1 MTSLQPLPH
10 LPFNPQAVAES
21 VREWATAKTKPDTMR
36 YADIIHMKRV
46 SVEEFFAFAQLHP
59 QAVRPANVQAW
70 IDTLR
75 ERQKVD
81 GVPSDTTIYHM
92 VSRLS
97 AYYNWLIGA
106 GMAQFNPAQ
115 PVKPAA
121 PKAYTSSRSRAL
133 TEDEI
138 ARLFDTVQASAIE
151 TSGLVA
157 KRDYAYMLWL
167 MASGQRMNE
176 VLQLTFEDFHIRG
189 DAVTWTTRV
198 KGGDIREQR
207 LRNPELVEAIRDY
220 VTASGRT
227 MGKRP
232 APLWLSHDPRQMR
245 KYTTRVEGGAR
256 KKVDRVADAPLTA
269 GGIIKSCQ
277 RWAHGV
283 GIDDFHL
290 HMFRHTSATFL
301 SEQTGDIGKVQHQL
315 GHAKQ
320 TTTQRYLHRY
330 GVRELT
336 TPDKLRRKK

>member
-1 MTSLQPLPH
+1 MTLQPFPN

-21 VREWATAKTKPDTMR
+21 VNNWATAKTSPDSIR
-36 YADIIHMKRV
+36 FADIVQMKRA

-59 QAVRPANVQAW
+59 NAVRPANVQAW
-70 IDTLR
+70 IETLR

-106 GMAQFNPAQ
+106 GMAQYNPAQ
-115 PVKPAA
+115 PVKPTA
-121 PKAYTSSRSRAL
+121 PKAYASARSRAL
-133 TEDEI
+133 NEEEI
-138 ARLFDTVQASAIE
+138 AKLFDALE
-151 TSGLVA
+151 TAANTGNIVA

-167 MASGQRMNE
+167 IASGQRMNE

-207 LRNPELVEAIRDY
+207 LRNPELVEAIREY

-232 APLWLSHDPRQMR
+232 APLWLSHDPKQMR
-245 KYTTRVEGGAR
+245 KFTTKVEQGQR
-256 KKVDRVADAPLTA
+256 KKTERKADAPLTPV
-269 GGIIKSCQ
+269 GMIKSCQ
-277 RWAHGV
+277 RWAYGV
-283 GIDDFHL
+283 GITDFHL
-290 HMFRHTSATFL
+290 HMFRHTSATML
-301 SEQTGDIGKVQHQL
+301 SEQTGDIGRVQHQL

-330 GVRELT
+330 GVRELV
-336 TPDKLRRKK
+336 TPDKLRRKKK